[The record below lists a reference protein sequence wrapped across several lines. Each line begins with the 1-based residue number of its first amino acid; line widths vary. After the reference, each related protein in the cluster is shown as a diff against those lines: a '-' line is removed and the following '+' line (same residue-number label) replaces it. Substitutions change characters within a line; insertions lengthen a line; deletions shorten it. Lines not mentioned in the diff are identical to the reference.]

1 LIEGADRQNVY
12 ATACYEAEFLPVCVT
27 HADRENDNTIVT
39 KFGSS
44 NSWLI
49 SSGSLAVRH
58 DNEHAR
64 NRGIQW
70 ASTVL

>member
-1 LIEGADRQNVY
+1 MIELVDPQNVCP
-12 ATACYEAEFLPVCVT
+12 TACYEVEFLQVCVT

-44 NSWLI
+44 NSWLK
-49 SSGSLAVRH
+49 SRGALAVRH

>member
-1 LIEGADRQNVY
+1 MIEGADPQNTHV
-12 ATACYEAEFLPVCVT
+12 TACYEAEFLQVCVT

-44 NSWLI
+44 NSWLK

-58 DNEHAR
+58 DNEHAT
-64 NRGIQW
+64 NRGIRW

>member
-1 LIEGADRQNVY
+1 MIEGVDPQNVHV
-12 ATACYEAEFLPVCVT
+12 TACYEAEFLQVCVT

-44 NSWLI
+44 NSWLK

-58 DNEHAR
+58 ENEHAR